1 MENAQITS
9 TNMEKQV
16 IFITGATGGL
26 GTAMVKHFEK
36 TGARLALH
44 SFQQETY
51 DVACEHAWFQA
62 DLSDA
67 ASIPNLVQQ
76 VLDRFGRIDVLINNA
91 GISRNGVSWKLD
103 AADWDEVLAINLS
116 APFHLIK
123 GVLPSMR
130 SHQFGRIISI
140 SSVVAQTGVSG
151 TAAYAAS
158 KAGLLGLTKT
168 VAKETATSGI
178 TVNALALG
186 YFDSGMISEVSPE
199 LQEHIR
205 LQIPKQRLGSVDTI
219 LATLDWLLLPASDYI
234 TGQTISLNGGLHS

>member
-1 MENAQITS
+1 MEQ
-9 TNMEKQV
+9 QV

-26 GTAMVKHFEK
+26 GTAMVRHFET
-36 TGARLALH
+36 TGVRLALH
-44 SFQQETY
+44 AYQQDTF

-62 DLSDA
+62 DLRDEA
-67 ASIPNLVQQ
+67 GIPALVRQ

-91 GISRNGVSWKLD
+91 GISRNGLSWKLD
-103 AADWDEVLAINLS
+103 AADWNDVMAINLS
-116 APFHLIK
+116 APFHLMK
-123 GVLPSMR
+123 AVLPGMR
-130 SHQFGRIISI
+130 AQQHGRIISI
-140 SSVVAQTGVSG
+140 SSVVAQTGVAG

-199 LQEHIR
+199 LQEQIR

-219 LATLDWLLLPASDYI
+219 LTTIDWLLQPASDYV